1 MECREDLKNVIFSSN
16 NSRANIVFLQG
27 RAYEVKENSRI
38 VFDER
43 FTKERFLRKGVR
55 SILNLIS
62 FPFFFFQF
70 APKRDFLVF
79 TKLLG
84 LSTPLSTRSRDKCF
98 KRFIK
103 SVFAIGEKFYRV
115 PNETKL
121 E

>member
-1 MECREDLKNVIFSSN
+1 MECREDLKNVIFLSN
-16 NSRANIVFLQG
+16 NKHCF
-27 RAYEVKENSRI
+27 
-38 VFDER
+38 
-43 FTKERFLRKGVR
+43 FTKTSVRSKRKFPNCFRRKIHERKILRKGAR

-70 APKRDFLVF
+70 APKRNFLVF